1 MTTTVGMTTTG
12 TSTAGTDP
20 FAKARLAYEHG
31 APLYV
36 LRRRFHLS
44 NSEAQDMAPEEFEDD
59 AQADMTSGY

>member
-1 MTTTVGMTTTG
+1 MTTTVGKTTTG
-12 TSTAGTDP
+12 ISTAGTDP

>member
-12 TSTAGTDP
+12 TLTAGTDP